1 MMELEENLAIKEI
14 QTIFESN
21 DDEKIHD
28 SIAYIHEY
36 GSIKML
42 PLLFDL
48 LAQTTNDTIKKEVI
62 DCLSDTKDTNAVSLF
77 VQTLR
82 DENYSSI
89 QKEVLT
95 AMWQA
100 NLDFSQYISDFI
112 DIVANADFDTAIEAF
127 TLTEICVENITSDEK
142 IKFQA
147 LISKVLE
154 DKKDSQLLQQAVE
167 LFK

>member
-1 MMELEENLAIKEI
+1 MELEENLAIKEI
-14 QTIFESN
+14 QTIFESD

-48 LAQTTNDTIKKEVI
+48 LSQTTNDTIKKEIV
-62 DCLSDTKDTNAVSLF
+62 DCLSDTKDKNAVPLF

-82 DENYSSI
+82 DEKYASI
-89 QKEVLT
+89 QKELLT
-95 AMWQA
+95 SMWQA
-100 NLDFSQYISDFI
+100 NLDFSNYISDFI

-127 TLTEICVENITSDEK
+127 TLTEICAQNISTEEK
-142 IKFQA
+142 IKFSTI
-147 LISKVLE
+147 ISNVLAT
-154 DKKDSQLLQQAVE
+154 KKDSQLLRQTVE